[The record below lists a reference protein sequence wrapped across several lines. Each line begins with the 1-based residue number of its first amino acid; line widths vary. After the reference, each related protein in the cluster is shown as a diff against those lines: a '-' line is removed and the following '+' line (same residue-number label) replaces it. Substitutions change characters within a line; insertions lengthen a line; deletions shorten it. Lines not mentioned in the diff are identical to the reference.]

1 MEVLMNTGKIM
12 NIIGRILFVE
22 VLLMLPSLFVS
33 LIYRDG
39 DTKAFVYTMIP
50 AAIVSVL
57 LMLVRQQQKRM
68 SSRDGYFIVAMAWI
82 IISIVGAFPL
92 YLAGGFASYWGALFE
107 IVSGFTTTGASV
119 LAEPGTL
126 GHGVAFWRCFTHWVG
141 GMGVLVFV
149 LMVIP
154 MENDNSMHLVRA
166 EVPGPT
172 AGKLVP
178 RMRTTSMI
186 LYGIYA
192 VMTLILV
199 VILKCLG
206 MKVFDAFCIGFGTAG
221 TGGFALNSAGIAG
234 YGSPAIEIVL
244 GIFMILFGINFNTY
258 FLLLLRKFKE
268 ALTSEET
275 AVYFG
280 VIGVSVVA
288 ISINILSCFSNT
300 GEAVRS
306 AFFQVASI
314 ITTTG
319 FATVDFNLWPE
330 FSKHLIVLLMI
341 IGACAGSTGGGL
353 KISRVI
359 ILYKSFIAEIKQ
371 ILNPKEVVSIRLN
384 GKNVD
389 KKSLNS
395 TRIYFGA
402 YVSLICIFTLI
413 ISLDGVDLTTNL
425 TAVLSCFNNIGP
437 GLNLVGPVENFA
449 KFSDFSKIVF
459 CVDMLIG
466 RLEIFPFLMLFSPS
480 LWSRKF

>member
-1 MEVLMNTGKIM
+1 MNYKMIRFVISWVLK
-12 NIIGRILFVE
+12 VE
-22 VLLMLPSLFVS
+22 GMLMLLPALIGAMYQEKAGFAYLIWGLLCIAAGLILCFRKPSNME
-33 LIYRDG
+33 IY
-39 DTKAFVYTMIP
+39 
-50 AAIVSVL
+50 
-57 LMLVRQQQKRM
+57 
-68 SSRDGYFIVAMAWI
+68 SRDGFVCVSLSW
-82 IISIVGAFPL
+82 VVLGVFGAVPFVITGEIPF
-92 YLAGGFASYWGALFE
+92 YINALFE

-119 LAEPGTL
+119 LAEPGIL

-206 MKVFDAFCIGFGTAG
+206 MKVFDAFCIGFATVGI
-221 TGGFALNSAGIAG
+221 GGFALNSAGIAG

-359 ILYKSFIAEIKQ
+359 ILFKSFIAEIKQ

-389 KKSLNS
+389 KKTLNS

-402 YVSLICIFTLI
+402 YVILICIFTLI
-413 ISLDGVDLTTNL
+413 ISLDGLDLTTNL

-437 GLNLVGPVENFA
+437 GLNLVGPMENFGLY
-449 KFSDFSKIVF
+449 SDWVKVVLSLA
-459 CVDMLIG
+459 MLTG
-466 RLEIFPFLMLFSPS
+466 RLEIFPMFLLFAKSAHD
-480 LWSRKF
+480 R

>member
-1 MEVLMNTGKIM
+1 MNKRLVLKIL
-12 NIIGRILFVE
+12 GAT
-22 VLLMLPSLFVS
+22 LLIEAATMLPSYVVALVYHDPGDGEALLKTILMMVFLGLPMWFLAKPRESNLRAREGFV
-33 LIYRDG
+33 
-39 DTKAFVYTMIP
+39 
-50 AAIVSVL
+50 
-57 LMLVRQQQKRM
+57 
-68 SSRDGYFIVAMAWI
+68 IVALAWLGL
-82 IISIVGAFPL
+82 SGFGALPFVFSG
-92 YLAGGFASYWGALFE
+92 YLPNYIDALFE
-107 IVSGFTTTGASV
+107 AVSGFTTTGATV
-119 LAEPGTL
+119 VTNFEHYP
-126 GHGVAFWRCFTHWVG
+126 HGVMFWRSFTHWVG

-359 ILYKSFIAEIKQ
+359 ILFKSFIAEIKQ

-389 KKSLNS
+389 KKTLNS

-402 YVSLICIFTLI
+402 YVILICIFTLI
-413 ISLDGVDLTTNL
+413 ISLDGLDLTTNL